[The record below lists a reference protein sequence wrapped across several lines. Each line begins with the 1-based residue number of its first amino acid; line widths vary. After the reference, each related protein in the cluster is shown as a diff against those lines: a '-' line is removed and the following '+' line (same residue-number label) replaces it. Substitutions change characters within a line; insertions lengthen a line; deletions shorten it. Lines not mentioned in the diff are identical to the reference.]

1 MASQT
6 NKNAHPRI
14 PSMCQ
19 NVSRRAHIHGDDVTM
34 QFTGPTEREEAR
46 CDHCYIYG
54 MIMTSQKRVC
64 VVTRPCFHHET
75 KILQFVNIHEKE
87 TPASTFFV
95 LCCCMRTTSSVL
107 IPFFSS
113 HPLYANVRERNLVCV
128 RDVIMTSCSTHLSIY
143 IYIYKYCLL
152 HFCFFLFFFSF
163 LEFLLFFL
171 SLLRCRRFVIK
182 TREGREL

>member
-1 MASQT
+1 MCVSLSNGELNREFMASQT

-54 MIMTSQKRVC
+54 MIMTSQERVC

-95 LCCCMRTTSSVL
+95 LCCCMRTTSNVL

-143 IYIYKYCLL
+143 IYI
-152 HFCFFLFFFSF
+152 
-163 LEFLLFFL
+163 
-171 SLLRCRRFVIK
+171 
-182 TREGREL
+182 